1 MEEFLVALGVK
12 KPIRLMVEEDKKV
25 YDNPGRRL
33 EDFIVIRSDT
43 WGYIYLEASADG
55 DFIHLPK
62 KSATQ
67 ADFQDGTLRL
77 PFNILS
83 ERLHVGKNYGAIL
96 IKTARGITKIPV
108 EATVNSSRDAER
120 AVFREEMREYLEL
133 RLEYESG
140 MYEDALILNQM
151 QKELDLMKMT
161 SEQLLL
167 SLLQAEIYVLTGRQ
181 DKACLIL
188 DEVRDSVLT
197 KRLEQKE
204 L

>member
-1 MEEFLVALGVK
+1 
-12 KPIRLMVEEDKKV
+12 
-25 YDNPGRRL
+25 
-33 EDFIVIRSDT
+33 
-43 WGYIYLEASADG
+43 
-55 DFIHLPK
+55 
-62 KSATQ
+62 
-67 ADFQDGTLRL
+67 
-77 PFNILS
+77 
-83 ERLHVGKNYGAIL
+83 
-96 IKTARGITKIPV
+96 
-108 EATVNSSRDAER
+108 
-120 AVFREEMREYLEL
+120 MREYLEL

-197 KRLEQKE
+197 KRWSRRSCTASINICR
-204 L
+204 

>member
-140 MYEDALILNQM
+140 M
-151 QKELDLMKMT
+151 
-161 SEQLLL
+161 
-167 SLLQAEIYVLTGRQ
+167 
-181 DKACLIL
+181 
-188 DEVRDSVLT
+188 
-197 KRLEQKE
+197 
-204 L
+204 